1 MKTLIYNDYSG
12 CDTPLFI
19 TTTRDVKHNITKIY
33 FVIFVINTIFVTGIT
48 CITIF
53 LSRNMAKNS
62 SIKAKISK
70 TATQNDDNPS
80 VERTLKT
87 PQQVIESV
95 IFSGI
100 KRGDNTKRL
109 NIYEERLL
117 AFIILE
123 AQQCLNGVTIGDH
136 ISDNIT
142 VTSSLLTPEMQNQR
156 YYPMKIPLKEIAGQS
171 NNYDHIA
178 EACANLMSQI
188 VRIDDETHIRLR
200 QLIIGADYAKD
211 GTGYLYFEVP
221 RDVWFAI
228 LDFSKGF
235 RKYDIQMAITLNN
248 PYSYLLYKF
257 VASQKGKES
266 DWPVSYFREQLQL
279 NDKYPRISDLKQKIL
294 TPAIKELDALSP
306 VSCKLT
312 FYSSKKARGENR
324 RGARTLDRV
333 KITPIMKLGE
343 GSHDELA
350 YKYCDGKKINIL
362 PPYIVEYLKNR
373 LLYTDVYLDRHAE
386 KLIHAYKIMKGL
398 DVDFKQFLEN
408 LAPFVDKVRPDS
420 YPKFVMSCINKRVAE
435 IEKSRNIEEQETAD
449 AQKQAAVPVKK
460 KAEANLTRLESNK
473 KDSEFKTL
481 ENLIPPLFNIDI

>member
-1 MKTLIYNDYSG
+1 M
-12 CDTPLFI
+12 
-19 TTTRDVKHNITKIY
+19 
-33 FVIFVINTIFVTGIT
+33 
-48 CITIF
+48 
-53 LSRNMAKNS
+53 
-62 SIKAKISK
+62 AKISSLK
-70 TATQNDDNPS
+70 AKKRNIATQNEDNSS

-100 KRGDNTKRL
+100 KRGDNTNRI

-123 AQQCLNGVTIGDH
+123 AQKCLKGVKIEDH
-136 ISDNIT
+136 LSDDIT
-142 VTSSLLTPEMQNQR
+142 VTSSLLTPEMQNQK
-156 YYPMKIPLKEIAGQS
+156 YYPMKIPLKEIAGTS
-171 NNYDHIA
+171 NNYDHVA
-178 EACANLMSQI
+178 EACANLMSHI

-221 RDVWFAI
+221 KEVWFAI

-235 RKYDIQMAITLNN
+235 RKYEIQMAIKLTN
-248 PYSYLLYKF
+248 PYAYLLYKF
-257 VASQKGKES
+257 VASHKGKEG
-266 DWPVSYFREQLQL
+266 DWAVSYFREQLQL
-279 NDKYPRISDLKQKIL
+279 KDKYPRISDLKQKIL

-350 YKYCDGKKINIL
+350 YKYYGKSKINLL
-362 PPYIVEYLKNR
+362 PSAVVRFLKDR
-373 LLYTDVYLDRHAE
+373 LRYDDVFLQRHAE
-386 KLIHAYKIMKGL
+386 KLIHAYQIMKDL
-398 DVDFKQFLEN
+398 DVNFKQFLEN
-408 LAPFVDKVRPDS
+408 LAPFVDYANPKS
-420 YPKFVMSCINKRVAE
+420 YPKYVMSCINKKVAE
-435 IEKSRNIEEQETAD
+435 IEKSRNIEKQELELESETAD

-460 KAEANLTRLESNK
+460 KVEANLTLLESNK
-473 KDSEFKTL
+473 KESEFKTL
-481 ENLIPPLFNIDI
+481 ENLIPSLFNMDI